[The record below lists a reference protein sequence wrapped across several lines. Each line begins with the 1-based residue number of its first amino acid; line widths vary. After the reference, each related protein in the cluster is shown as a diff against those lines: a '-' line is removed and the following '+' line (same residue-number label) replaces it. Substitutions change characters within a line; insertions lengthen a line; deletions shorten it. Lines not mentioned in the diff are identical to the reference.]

1 MKKETMF
8 IIGMC
13 SLTVSII
20 LGRFLIELPMISFFE
35 GLFTGISLVMN
46 IGFLIRYRLE
56 KEDSKEKY
64 CTLKDSEGNY
74 LGKK

>member
-13 SLTVSII
+13 SLAISII

-35 GLFTGISLVMN
+35 GLFMGISLVMN

-56 KEDSKEKY
+56 KEDSKEKNY
-64 CTLKDSEGNY
+64 MLTDSEGNY